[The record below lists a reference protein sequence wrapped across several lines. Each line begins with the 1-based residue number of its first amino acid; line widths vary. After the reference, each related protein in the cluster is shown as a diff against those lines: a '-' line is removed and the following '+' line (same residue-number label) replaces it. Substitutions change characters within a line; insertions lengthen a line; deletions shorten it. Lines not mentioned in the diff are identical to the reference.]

1 MSVLFYLAPVIAWL
15 ALNSNKKLTRWRLLL
30 VLGLFAK
37 LIFSFLMTYLVI
49 NNYDLGDLPTYYT
62 FAKELAAGDYGDWV
76 GLISGSYLVALLNS
90 ILFQFL
96 PPSIYGLA
104 TFTGIS
110 SFLYC
115 YFTIR
120 SFDIYFSKSDLFK
133 VAALLLFMPVFGTQS
148 GYIGKE
154 TYILPLL
161 GYVFLAYRIHQRITL
176 WIAISVLAIGM
187 IRPYQAIV
195 LITALVYTTIVFTP
209 KRYKIKALT
218 VIFLFLSVGFVLFGS
233 FFTDQV
239 NLISEFGAATFFA
252 DTYAGGNLMLDPFP
266 QPFTILQNF
275 RPFFWET
282 HNFMSMVA
290 SVENMIPFALGFLF
304 VFHYIKHRIF
314 RLELNSCPLLTFT
327 LIYVMLNMIMF
338 MYNSNIGDLARRHIY
353 YYPQL
358 ILLGYFALISRK
370 YSKIG
375 CSNSE
380 ILNHKQESVSCR

>member
-1 MSVLFYLAPVIAWL
+1 MNALFYLAPVIAWL

-37 LIFSFLMTYLVI
+37 LIFAYLMTYLVI
-49 NNYDLGDLPTYYT
+49 NNYDFGDLPTYYT

-76 GLISGSYLVALLNS
+76 DLISGSYLVALVNS
-90 ILFQFL
+90 LLFQLF

-120 SFDIYFSKSDLFK
+120 SFDNYFSKSDLFK
-133 VAALLLFMPVFGTQS
+133 VAALLLFMPVLGTQS

-161 GYVFLAYRIHQRITL
+161 GYIFLAFRIHQRITL
-176 WIAISVLAIGM
+176 WIAISVVAIGM

-195 LITALVYTTIVFTP
+195 LIATLVLTAIIVTP
-209 KRYKIKALT
+209 KRNKIKALAA
-218 VIFLFLSVGFVLFGS
+218 ISLFLSLGFVLFGS
-233 FFTDQV
+233 FLFDHI
-239 NLISEFGAATFFA
+239 NLISESGAAQFLA

-275 RPFFWET
+275 RPFFWEA
-282 HNFMSMVA
+282 HNSMSIVA
-290 SVENMIPFALGFLF
+290 SVENMIPLAFGSIFALIYIRQQNFRSQLHSNPFL
-304 VFHYIKHRIF
+304 VFT
-314 RLELNSCPLLTFT
+314 S
-327 LIYVMLNMIMF
+327 IYVTLNLLMF
-338 MYNSNIGDLARRHIY
+338 MYNSNIGDLARRHVY
-353 YYPQL
+353 YYPQI
-358 ILLGYFALISRK
+358 ILLGYLALSIGKR
-370 YSKIG
+370 SKVQ
-375 CSNSE
+375 CSSFR
-380 ILNHKQESVSCR
+380 IQPKSSV

>member
-1 MSVLFYLAPVIAWL
+1 MSVFFYLAPVIAWL

-37 LIFSFLMTYLVI
+37 LIFAFLMTYLVI
-49 NNYDLGDLPTYYT
+49 NKYDFGDLPTYYT
-62 FAKELAAGDYGDWV
+62 FAKELAAGDYGDWI

-90 ILFQFL
+90 LLFQLL

-161 GYVFLAYRIHQRITL
+161 GYVFLAFRIHQRITV
-176 WIAISVLAIGM
+176 WIAISVVAIGM

-195 LITALVYTTIVFTP
+195 LIATFVLTAIIVTP
-209 KRYKIKALT
+209 KRNKIKALAA
-218 VIFLFLSVGFVLFGS
+218 ISLFSSVGFVLFGS
-233 FFTDQV
+233 FFVDHI
-239 NLISEFGAATFFA
+239 NLISESGASQFLA

-275 RPFFWET
+275 RPFFWES
-282 HNFMSMVA
+282 HNFMSIVA
-290 SVENMIPFALGFLF
+290 SVENMIPLACCFIFSLLYIRRTNFRSYLLSNPFL
-304 VFHYIKHRIF
+304 VF
-314 RLELNSCPLLTFT
+314 ST
-327 LIYVMLNMIMF
+327 IYVLLNMLMF
-338 MYNSNIGDLARRHIY
+338 MYNSNIGDLARRHVY
-353 YYPQL
+353 YYPQ
-358 ILLGYFALISRK
+358 IVLLGFASLFICKSLKNK
-370 YSKIG
+370 YPVPPIAIKTMA
-375 CSNSE
+375 
-380 ILNHKQESVSCR
+380 